1 MKKNIILIVL
11 IFIGCSCQ
19 GNYNRNKETKTADTL
34 MFKNDIFTVQRD
46 NNKEKVNLKN
56 DTVMDRNYERF
67 DFEAAEKYATEGTII
82 KIKIGDTVRVMNK
95 SEKELD
101 YTDFLPA
108 SDFHEIVKFFHLNGN
123 IKSKANFWGSVRFG
137 IYEEYD
143 ENGYCIKKVNED
155 EKFGK
160 IKREDIIRLLEKEG
174 WFNRKTGE
182 NKVAD
187 ESPLKTDGTFY
198 REIMRYMSI
207 GFIKAKYDVSGKETE
222 PPKWIIVIEPGFRMH
237 VTEYTVNGNTGEWK
251 MRKY

>member
-1 MKKNIILIVL
+1 MKKNTILIVL
-11 IFIGCSCQ
+11 IFTGYSCQ
-19 GNYNRNKETKTADTL
+19 GNYNSNKETKTADSL
-34 MFKNDIFTVQRD
+34 MFKNDTFTVQRD
-46 NNKEKVNLKN
+46 NNKEKVNSKN

-67 DFEAAEKYATEGTII
+67 DFEAAERYTPGNPVE
-82 KIKIGDTVRVMNK
+82 IKIGDTIRIICPFI
-95 SEKELD
+95 EDIGGYEE
-101 YTDFLPA
+101 YLPA

-123 IKSKANFWGSVRFG
+123 IKSKANFLGSVRFG

-160 IKREDIIRLLEKEG
+160 IKHEDIIRFLEKEG

-182 NKVAD
+182 NRVAD

-207 GFIKAKYDVSGKETE
+207 GFIKAKYDASGKETE